1 MKYDSEYARAL
12 TNWEARNYLDYMRAI
27 GGGIYMLGQNQ
38 EKHGQFARTDMKC
51 LNTIIKSCRIMM
63 CDHPGI
69 NRWMFWNEML
79 GSQGFPVT
87 EEFVK
92 CSARGKTLPLCSFN
106 VDRSTQSQSPRKVIK
121 VKGQARNTMN
131 VNMIGAAAVFVY
143 GFVVLRTS
151 MLPDLLL

>member
-12 TNWEARNYLDYMRAI
+12 TNWEARNYVDYMNAL

-51 LNTIIKSCRIMM
+51 LNTIIKNCGIMM

-79 GSQGFPVT
+79 ASQGFPVT

-106 VDRSTQSQSPRKVIK
+106 FDRCTQSLSPRRVSK
-121 VKGQARNTMN
+121 VKGQAGNTMN